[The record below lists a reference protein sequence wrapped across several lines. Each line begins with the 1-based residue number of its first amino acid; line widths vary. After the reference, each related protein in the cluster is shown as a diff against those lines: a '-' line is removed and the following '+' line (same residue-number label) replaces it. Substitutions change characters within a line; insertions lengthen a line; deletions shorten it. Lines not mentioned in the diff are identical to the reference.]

1 MKNNFLN
8 IELTNVICNGKEEDI
23 ILKIKNKKNGSNLFL
38 IINNKTGENKDI
50 KICLYADNENFE
62 IWENVEGVEI

>member
-8 IELTNVICNGKEEDI
+8 IELTNVICEGKEEDI

-38 IINNKTGENKDI
+38 IINNKQGEDKDI
-50 KICLYADNENFE
+50 KLCLYEDSENFE
-62 IWENVEGVEI
+62 VWEDIEGVEI

>member
-8 IELTNVICNGKEEDI
+8 IELTNVICEGKEEDI

-38 IINNKTGENKDI
+38 IINNKQGEDKDI
-50 KICLYADNENFE
+50 KLCLYADNESFE
-62 IWENVEGVEI
+62 VWEDVEGVEI